1 MDKRARSTKKKA
13 SSGKKKSELEL
24 KVRNDSRKSGYTVVS
39 FDFLTGWLGEDAAAF
54 LRGISRFSRRYSS
67 AAPTYAV
74 RRVLQHW
81 ASIHKKRGW
90 KNPKDTDLEEFKVQ
104 LSAIRESFYAFETA
118 KGLALTTTTNKWS
131 AFVALIETLA
141 VASLIPRVVIGAY
154 VQAPR
159 SSDIITKRHSVA
171 DGVAVVSVPK
181 SFRPDKNSYNDG
193 LFESISISASDDK
206 YLDEYI
212 ARLNRALDTI
222 KSCALDDFNL
232 LKKKQA
238 EGAALI
244 EKTGCGYLK
253 EIEENPRLMRYM
265 DFSIK
270 RHYFSADG
278 GHPNLLGNLL
288 SVVHYEMKGIP
299 RPHRKF
305 ASNSKRAVSNSG
317 NSHWGYVARYGKN
330 KLVPYL
336 GIMNSEAAAVCM
348 LLIMLEHPKF
358 NSTSLY
364 RAKVED
370 ADGSSILLSS
380 AEGDRLRLTV
390 KKPRAKEE
398 KSEILSDLA
407 KDVLNKVMEWTAPI
421 RDELRRQ
428 GRDEEASFL
437 WVGISSLNY
446 DLKAFSEKALVG
458 ALYLNPVWRARGK
471 EEFNTRVY
479 SFAERHPALKPWRD
493 KINFKAIRVNVGV
506 ATYLNTNGDLVA
518 TAKAFGHKSVQTT
531 INNYIPP
538 ALQHAVFERQ
548 IRRHQNFL
556 ITSALSKE
564 SEMLKVSD
572 FRTVEQLHE
581 FLKSANNYLFESE
594 LEKQIILTS
603 ESSIINTSTLSR
615 LVVANDPEALAVAM
629 LYRDALDKATSAF
642 INRRDSITG
651 ITPRF
656 WMEFIDAVM
665 APLPIAMSD
674 LSNLVKRARLKKV
687 AMSTVVVL
695 PEVG

>member
-1 MDKRARSTKKKA
+1 MAKRTCSTEGKA
-13 SSGKKKSELEL
+13 SSGKKKSGLEL
-24 KVRNDSRKSGYTVVS
+24 KVRNDCRKSGYTVVR
-39 FDFLTGWLGEDAAAF
+39 FDFLSDWLGEDAVPF
-54 LRGISRFSRRYSS
+54 LKGISRFSRRYSS
-67 AAPTYAV
+67 AAPTYAI

-81 ASIHKKRGW
+81 ASIHKKRRW
-90 KNPKDTDLEEFKVQ
+90 KNPKDTDLEEFKDQ
-104 LSAIRESFYAFETA
+104 LSAIRESFYADETA

-131 AFVALIETLA
+131 SFVMLIETLS
-141 VASLIPRVVIGAY
+141 VASVIPRVVIGAY
-154 VQAPR
+154 VQAPS

-171 DGVAVVSVPK
+171 DGAVVISVPQ
-181 SFRPDKNSYNDG
+181 SFRPDKNSYNDD
-193 LFESISISASDDK
+193 LLESISISASDDK

-212 ARLNRALDTI
+212 ARINRALNTI

-232 LKKKQA
+232 LKEKHA
-238 EGAALI
+238 EGKALI

-270 RHYFSADG
+270 HHYFSVDG

-299 RPHRKF
+299 KPHRKF
-305 ASNSKRAVSNSG
+305 EANSRRAISNSG
-317 NSHWGYVARYGKN
+317 NYHWEYVARYGKN
-330 KLVPYL
+330 KLIPYL
-336 GIMNSEAAAVCM
+336 GVMNSEAAAICM

-364 RAKVED
+364 RARVED
-370 ADGSSILLSS
+370 ADGFSVLLSS
-380 AEGDRLRLTV
+380 ADGDKLRLTV
-390 KKPRAKEE
+390 KKPRVQEE

-407 KDVLNKVMEWTAPI
+407 KDVLTKVMEWTAPI
-421 RDELRRQ
+421 REELRKQ
-428 GRDEEASFL
+428 GRAEEASFL

-458 ALYLNPVWRARGK
+458 ALYTNPIWRSRGK
-471 EEFNTRVY
+471 EEFSTRVY
-479 SFAERHPALKPWRD
+479 SFVERHPALKPWRD

-518 TAKAFGHKSVQTT
+518 TAKAFGHKSIQTT
-531 INNYIPP
+531 INNYIPL
-538 ALQHAVFERQ
+538 ALQHAVYERQ

-556 ITSALSKE
+556 ITSALNEE

-581 FLKSANNYLFESE
+581 FLKSTNNYLFESE
-594 LEKQIILTS
+594 LANQVNLAS
-603 ESSIINTSTLSR
+603 EPSTIDKSSLSR
-615 LVVANDPEALAVAM
+615 LVIANDPEALAIAM
-629 LYRDALDKATSAF
+629 LYRDALDKATASF
-642 INRRDSITG
+642 INRRDSLTG
-651 ITPRF
+651 VAPKF

-665 APLPIAMSD
+665 APLPISMSD
-674 LSNLVKRARLKKV
+674 LSNLVKKALLKK
-687 AMSTVVVL
+687 AIMSTVIVL

>member
-1 MDKRARSTKKKA
+1 MAMRTSSTKGKA
-13 SSGKKKSELEL
+13 SSGKKKTELEL
-24 KVRNDSRKSGYTVVS
+24 RVRNDSRKSGYTVVS
-39 FDFLTGWLGEDAAAF
+39 FDFLTGWLGEDAPSF
-54 LRGISRFSRRYSS
+54 LSGISRFSRRYSS

-81 ASIHKKRGW
+81 ASIHRKRRW

-104 LSAIRESFYAFETA
+104 LSEIRESFYTSETA
-118 KGLALTTTTNKWS
+118 NGLALTTTTNKWS
-131 AFVALIETLA
+131 AFVTLIETLA
-141 VASLIPRVVIGAY
+141 RSSIIPGVVIGPY
-154 VQAPR
+154 IQPPR
-159 SSDIITKRHSVA
+159 DSDIIARRQSVA
-171 DGVAVVSVPK
+171 DSVVAVSVPK
-181 SFRPDKNSYNDG
+181 SFRPDKNSYNDD
-193 LFESISISASDDK
+193 LFESISISASDDE

-212 ARLNRALDTI
+212 SRLNRALSAI

-238 EGAALI
+238 EGALLI

-253 EIEENPRLMRYM
+253 DIEENPRLLRYM

-270 RHYFSADG
+270 RHYFSVDG

-288 SVVHYEMKGIP
+288 SVVHYEMNGIP
-299 RPHRKF
+299 KPHRKF
-305 ASNSKRAVSNSG
+305 KSNSKRAVSNSG
-317 NSHWGYVARYGKN
+317 NYHWDYVAKYGKN

-336 GIMNSEAAAVCM
+336 GVMNSEAAAVCM

-364 RAKVED
+364 RAKIED
-370 ADGSSILLSS
+370 ADGLSILLSS
-380 AEGDRLRLTV
+380 AEGDKLRLTV

-407 KDVLNKVMEWTAPI
+407 KDVLTKVIEWTAPI
-421 RDELRRQ
+421 REELRRQ

-446 DLKAFSEKALVG
+446 DLKAFSEKAIVG
-458 ALYLNPVWRARGK
+458 ALYTNPIWRCRGK
-471 EEFNTRVY
+471 EEFSTRVY
-479 SFAERHPALKPWRD
+479 SFVERHAILRPWRD

-506 ATYLNTNGDLVA
+506 ATYFNTNGDLVA
-518 TAKAFGHKSVQTT
+518 TAKAFGHKNIKTT
-531 INNYIPP
+531 LNNYIPL

-556 ITSALSKE
+556 ITSALNEE

-572 FRTVEQLHE
+572 FRTIEQLHE
-581 FLKSANNYLFESE
+581 FLKSTNNYLFENE
-594 LEKQIILTS
+594 LEEQVNLAS
-603 ESSIINTSTLSR
+603 EASTIENSVLSR
-615 LVVANDPEALAVAM
+615 LVIANDPEALAVAM
-629 LYRDALDKATSAF
+629 LYRDALEKATPAF
-642 INRRDSITG
+642 INRRDSATG
-651 ITPRF
+651 VAPKF

-665 APLPIAMSD
+665 APLPISMRD
-674 LSNLVKRARLKKV
+674 LSNLVSKALLKK
-687 AMSTVVVL
+687 ADMSTVVVL